1 MSKEAKR
8 DEMVEGEDAW
18 MAANTGSYSAR
29 EGRPSSVSWDCL
41 KGEISPKLGRKFKIY
56 GKTHNMKVRS
66 DLISELFEQTHGE
79 LELVLGDNERRD
91 FWRTGS
97 EGLSTGRFRFDV
109 TAFWG
114 PPSSTS
120 AGIRRWWN
128 ISARTRPLALRDTII
143 LSEPLEVALV
153 HVVGYA
159 IEEIAFDAL
168 LERARGFE
176 KCARVGPSSARVV
189 PRPIVN
195 KTGCIRDGNGGLGVV
210 VLVGP

>member
-1 MSKEAKR
+1 
-8 DEMVEGEDAW
+8 MVEGEEAW

-29 EGRPSSVSWDCL
+29 EGRPSSVSCDCRDV
-41 KGEISPKLGRKFKIY
+41 EISPTLNRKLKKYR
-56 GKTHNMKVRS
+56 KTHDMEVRS
-66 DLISELFEQTHGE
+66 NLISELFEQAHSE

-91 FWRTGS
+91 FWRTGG
-97 EGLSTGRFRFDV
+97 EGLSTSRFRFDV
-109 TAFWG
+109 TALWG

-120 AGIRRWWN
+120 ASIRGWRN
-128 ISARTRPLALRDTII
+128 IRARTRPLALRDTII
-143 LSEPLEVALV
+143 FSEPLEVALV

-176 KCARVGPSSARVV
+176 ECAWVGPSSARVV
-189 PRPIVN
+189 PRPVVN
-195 KTGCIRDGNGGLGVV
+195 KAGCIRDGNGGLGVV